1 MGTDIVSTLS
11 DNAYRSVSV
20 VNAVVYLEVWIR
32 GLPIPVNSIQS
43 KVALMFYKQ
52 LVKSRGLQILSAF

>member
-1 MGTDIVSTLS
+1 MGTDIVSTLN
-11 DNAYRSVSV
+11 DGYVPLCF
-20 VNAVVYLEVWIR
+20 VNAVVYLKVWIR
-32 GLPIPVNSIQS
+32 GLLKPVNSIQS